1 MAITLVR
8 ALEMLGRATGLFASG
23 TSDGSGSTTTLVD
36 AVQVYRHDINT
47 LKNKWL
53 YIVNSSND
61 TVDNTSR
68 RISDVHASNGTIT
81 VDAAFAATTASGT
94 TYYITAYD
102 PDIMRDSL
110 QQAARTLYP
119 HIYLPTQ
126 DETIVVDNLI
136 SNWDF
141 ETWSATTASAGSGNA
156 VATSWSSVG
165 TPSKDDNTA
174 FVTHGSYS
182 IKIAATG
189 ATEGVEQNIIS
200 VAGVNINETES
211 KILHVR
217 GWVWCDVADAARLRV
232 TYDGSTFDNSN
243 YHSGSAEWEGP
254 ALMYIDSAID
264 FTASSTEEMTISC
277 EVTSGNTAYFDGVVA
292 WIDNVHTYDLPSTVI
307 RGPHKVSIQANQSEP
322 NGDYEPLATPQS
334 GRILRIE
341 HMGTLTVPTTSAS
354 IEIDESRGELL
365 IAQAAAHMFQTLAM
379 TDSGNSSIHI
389 QQADTWQSRADRLL
403 SQPGM
408 RMKGMSAHERK
419 TWRVVESGETRKL
432 ALSGRW

>member
-243 YHSGSAEWEGP
+243 YHSGSAEWEGT

>member
-23 TSDGSGSTTTLVD
+23 TSDGSGSTTTMQD
-36 AVQVYRHDINT
+36 AVDIYRHDVNT

-53 YIVNSSND
+53 YMRTGSAANEA
-61 TVDNTSR
+61 R
-68 RISDVHASNGTIT
+68 RISSVHASNGTVT
-81 VDAAFAATTASGT
+81 VDAAFGGSTGSSS

-141 ETWSATTASAGSGNA
+141 ETWTDTTGGSA
-156 VATSWSSVG
+156 VAASWVNISSPQTSQESS
-165 TPSKDDNTA
+165 

-182 IKIAATG
+182 MKVVASG
-189 ATEGVEQNIIS
+189 GTEGVEQNIIS
-200 VAGVNINETES
+200 VVGVNINETES

-217 GWVWCDVADAARLRV
+217 GWVWCSVADAARLRV

-277 EVTSGNTAYFDGVVA
+277 EVTSGNTAYFDGVTA

-307 RGPHKVSIQANQSEP
+307 RGPHKVSIQAHQSEP
-322 NGDYEPLATPQS
+322 NGDYVPLSTPQS

-341 HMGTLTVPTTSAS
+341 HMGTLTAPTTAAS
-354 IEIDESRGELL
+354 IELDESRGELL
-365 IAQAAAHMFQTLAM
+365 IAQAAAHMFHTLSM
-379 TDSGNSSIHI
+379 TDSGNGMSHM
-389 QQADTWQSRADRLL
+389 QNAGVWQGRADRMLA
-403 SQPGM
+403 QPGM

-419 TWRVVESGETRKL
+419 SWRVVESGETRKL

>member
-1 MAITLVR
+1 MAINLDR
-8 ALEMLGRATGLFASG
+8 ALEMLGRATGIFVSG
-23 TSDGSGSTTTLVD
+23 TSSGSGSTTTLVD

-53 YIVNSSND
+53 YIRNSSND
-61 TVDNTSR
+61 SVDNLSR
-68 RISDVHASNGTIT
+68 RISDIHASNGTIT
-81 VDAAFAATTASGT
+81 VDAAFHASDATGSNT

-126 DETIVVDNLI
+126 DESIVVDNLV

-141 ETWSATTASAGSGNA
+141 ETWSGSTATGWTTVSGTLA
-156 VATSWSSVG
+156 EETG
-165 TPSKDDNTA
+165 
-174 FVTHGSYS
+174 FVVHGSS
-182 IKIAATG
+182 SAKLTNTSTTIDKITQDLLSTSG
-189 ATEGVEQNIIS
+189 A
-200 VAGVNINETES
+200 NINETES
-211 KILHVR
+211 KTLHVR
-217 GWVWCDVADAARLRV
+217 GWVWSETADAVRLSV
-232 TYDGSTFDNSN
+232 TFDGSTFHYSN
-243 YHSGSAEWEGP
+243 YHSGTAEWEGP
-254 ALMYIDSAID
+254 ALIYIDVPID
-264 FTASSTEEMTISC
+264 YGSNEQIKISC
-277 EVTSGNTAYFDGVVA
+277 DATGLGVIGYFDNVTA
-292 WIDNVHTYDLPSTVI
+292 WIDNIHSYDLPSTVT
-307 RGPHKVSIQANQSEP
+307 RGPHKVSIQSHQSEP
-322 NGDYEPLATPQS
+322 NGDYVPLSTPLS

-379 TDSGNSSIHI
+379 TDSGNASIHM
-389 QQADTWQSRADRLL
+389 QQSALWQSRADRLL
-403 SQPGM
+403 SQPGI

>member
-1 MAITLVR
+1 MAISLHR

-68 RISDVHASNGTIT
+68 RISDIHASNGTIT

-141 ETWSATTASAGSGNA
+141 ETWSGSTATGWTTVSGTLAEETGFVVHGSSSAKLTNSSTTIDKITQNLI
-156 VATSWSSVG
+156 ATS
-165 TPSKDDNTA
+165 
-174 FVTHGSYS
+174 
-182 IKIAATG
+182 G
-189 ATEGVEQNIIS
+189 A
-200 VAGVNINETES
+200 NINETES
-211 KILHVR
+211 KTLHVR
-217 GWVWCDVADAARLRV
+217 GWVWSETADAVRLSV
-232 TYDGSTFDNSN
+232 TFDGSTFNYSN
-243 YHSGSAEWEGP
+243 YHSGTAEWEGP
-254 ALMYIDSAID
+254 ALIYIDVPID
-264 FTASSTEEMTISC
+264 FAGTEQITISC
-277 EVTSGNTAYFDGVVA
+277 DVTGSSVIGYFDNVTA
-292 WIDNVHTYDLPSTVI
+292 WIDNIHSYNLPSTVI
-307 RGPHKVSIQANQSEP
+307 RGPHKVSIQAHQSEP
-322 NGDYEPLATPQS
+322 NGDYVPLSTPQS

-341 HMGTLTVPTTSAS
+341 HMGTLTAPTTAAS
-354 IEIDESRGELL
+354 IELDESRGELL
-365 IAQAAAHMFQTLAM
+365 IAQAAAHMFHTLSM
-379 TDSGNSSIHI
+379 TDSGNGASHM
-389 QQADTWQSRADRLL
+389 QNAGVWQGRVDRMLG
-403 SQPGM
+403 QPGM

-419 TWRVVESGETRKL
+419 SWRVVESGETRKL